1 MSNLRQN
8 MTDEEWYSV
17 ESKPLPK
24 VLHTRSEVK
33 QLIYEFAKDA
43 MITDVPSTDVWINN
57 WIERKL
63 EL

>member
-1 MSNLRQN
+1 MGNLRQS
-8 MTDEEWYSV
+8 MTDEEWNNPS
-17 ESKPLPK
+17 SLPK
-24 VLHTRSEVK
+24 IHYTRSEVK
-33 QLIYEFAKDA
+33 QLIYEFTKDA

>member
-1 MSNLRQN
+1 MSNLRQS
-8 MTDEEWYSV
+8 MTDEEWNNPS
-17 ESKPLPK
+17 SLPK
-24 VLHTRSEVK
+24 IHYTRSEVK
-33 QLIYEFAKDA
+33 QLIYEFTKDA

>member
-1 MSNLRQN
+1 MGNLRQS
-8 MTDEEWYSV
+8 MTDEEWDSF

-24 VLHTRSEVK
+24 IHYTRSEMK

-43 MITDVPSTDVWINN
+43 MITNVPSTDVWINN
-57 WIERKL
+57 WIKRKL

>member
-1 MSNLRQN
+1 MSNLRQS
-8 MTDEEWYSV
+8 MTEDEWNS
-17 ESKPLPK
+17 SSLPK
-24 VLHTRSEVK
+24 VNYTRSEVK

-63 EL
+63 KL

>member
-8 MTDEEWYSV
+8 MTEDEWNS
-17 ESKPLPK
+17 SSLPK
-24 VLHTRSEVK
+24 VNYTRSEIK
-33 QLIYEFAKDA
+33 KIIREFAKDLSNLDDDFV
-43 MITDVPSTDVWINN
+43 TDTWIND

>member
-1 MSNLRQN
+1 
-8 MTDEEWYSV
+8 MTDEEWNNPS
-17 ESKPLPK
+17 SLPK
-24 VLHTRSEVK
+24 IHYTRSEVK
-33 QLIYEFAKDA
+33 QLIYEFTKDA

>member
-8 MTDEEWYSV
+8 MTDEEWNS
-17 ESKPLPK
+17 SSSLPK
-24 VLHTRSEVK
+24 IHYTRSEVK
-33 QLIYEFAKDA
+33 QLIYEFTKDA

-63 EL
+63 KL

>member
-1 MSNLRQN
+1 MGNLRQS
-8 MTDEEWYSV
+8 MTDEEWNNPLS
-17 ESKPLPK
+17 LPK
-24 VLHTRSEVK
+24 IHYTRSEVK
-33 QLIYEFAKDA
+33 QLIYEFTKDA

>member
-1 MSNLRQN
+1 MGNLRQS
-8 MTDEEWYSV
+8 MTDEEWNNPS
-17 ESKPLPK
+17 SLPK
-24 VLHTRSEVK
+24 IHYTESEVK
-33 QLIYEFAKDA
+33 KLIYEFAKDA